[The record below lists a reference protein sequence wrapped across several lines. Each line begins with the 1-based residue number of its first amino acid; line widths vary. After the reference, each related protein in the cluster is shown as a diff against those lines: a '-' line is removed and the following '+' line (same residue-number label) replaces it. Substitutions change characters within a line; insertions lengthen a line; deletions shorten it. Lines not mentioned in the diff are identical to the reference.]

1 MKKSIFLK
9 VFGGYALI
17 LLAVGALIALFS
29 FSTIRSH
36 DQDLLAQDLEYLGR
50 ALATDVQAFLDQGRP
65 DDMDAFLKKEAKDIH
80 ARVTVIDPSG
90 TVLADSET
98 DPRKMENHKYRPEVT
113 EALEGRIGRSLR
125 YSVTVEQKM
134 LYVGLPLEKDGRIV
148 GVLRLSLFLKD
159 IDFLLASLRT
169 TIGRTIVLMLLAAL
183 GLALVLSLSVTLP
196 IRKLTHAARE
206 IEAGKFGTRVALH
219 GKDDFFEL
227 GEAFNL
233 MTARI
238 ETLFGDVSRQ
248 KESLANILASID
260 EGLLA
265 VDAEGRV
272 TLANEAFR
280 KIADA
285 AAPEGKFYWEVIR
298 KPRLQEF
305 IARLQGESKRLSAE
319 VRVDEKTLLCTG
331 GALDDQ
337 GGVVLT
343 LHDITDLKNIEVIK
357 RDFIVNASHE
367 LRTPLAAIL
376 GAAETLEE
384 EPGRI
389 NAASLEILKRHAE
402 RLRAIVE
409 DLLKLSEL
417 EERGYRLDRREIDS
431 RELARNVVQI
441 LSPRFKEKGLEA
453 KIESAEGLPVLKA
466 DPFLLEQAL
475 INLVDNAIK
484 YTDKGSIT
492 ICLAA
497 DARDYIIAVRDTG
510 AGIPAEHLPRIFER
524 FYVVDKS
531 RSRKVGGTGLGL
543 SIVKH
548 IVQLH
553 GGTVSASSEEGR
565 GTEFTLR
572 LPLLGA

>member
-9 VFGGYALI
+9 VFGGNALI
-17 LLAVGALIALFS
+17 ILAVGALIGLSS
-29 FSTIRSH
+29 FSIIRDH
-36 DQDLLAQDLEYLGR
+36 YQDTLAREMEYLGR
-50 ALATDVQAFLDQGRP
+50 ALTTDVLAFLDQGRT

-80 ARVTVIDPSG
+80 ARVTVIDPEG

-113 EALEGRIGRSLR
+113 EALEGRIGKSLR
-125 YSVTVEQKM
+125 TSVTVEQKM
-134 LYVGLPLEKDGRIV
+134 LYVGLPLEKDGRV
-148 GVLRLSLFLKD
+148 VAVLRLSLFMRN
-159 IDFLLASLRT
+159 IDVLLGSLRT
-169 TIGRTIVLMLLAAL
+169 TIGRTIVLMILAAL
-183 GLALVLSLSVTLP
+183 FLAFLLSLSVTRP

-206 IEAGKFGTRVALH
+206 VEAGKFGTRVVLH
-219 GKDDFFEL
+219 TKNDFFEL

-233 MTARI
+233 MTGKI
-238 ETLFGDVSRQ
+238 ETLFADVSRQ
-248 KESLANILASID
+248 KESLANIIASID

-272 TLANEAFR
+272 VMANEAFR
-280 KIADA
+280 KLVGE
-285 AAPEGKFYWEVIR
+285 AAPEGKYYWEVIR

-305 IARLQGESKRLSAE
+305 IARLQDESKRLSAE

-331 GALDDQ
+331 GALDDR
-337 GGVVLT
+337 GGVVIT
-343 LHDITDLKNIEVIK
+343 LHDITDLKNIEIIK

-417 EERGYRLDRREIDS
+417 EEKGYRLERRDVDP

-441 LSPRFKEKGLEA
+441 LSPRFKEKNLEA
-453 KIESAEGLPVLKA
+453 KVEAAEGLPLLKA
-466 DPFLLEQAL
+466 DPFLLEQML
-475 INLVDNAIK
+475 INLADNAIK
-484 YTDKGSIT
+484 YTDKGGVT
-492 ICLAA
+492 ISLTA
-497 DARDYIIAVRDTG
+497 DAKNYILVVRDTG

-553 GGTVSASSEEGR
+553 GGSISASSEEGR
-565 GTEFTLR
+565 GTEFTVR

>member
-50 ALATDVQAFLDQGRP
+50 ALAADVQAFLDQGRP
-65 DDMDAFLKKEAKDIH
+65 DDMDAFLKKEAKVIH
-80 ARVTVIDPSG
+80 ARVTVVDPSG

-98 DPRKMENHKYRPEVT
+98 DPRKMENHKYRPEVS

-148 GVLRLSLFLKD
+148 AVLRLSLFLKD
-159 IDFLLASLRT
+159 IDILLASLRT

-417 EERGYRLDRREIDS
+417 EERGYRLDRREIDP

-553 GGTVSASSEEGR
+553 GGTVSASSEEGW

>member
-1 MKKSIFLK
+1 
-9 VFGGYALI
+9 
-17 LLAVGALIALFS
+17 
-29 FSTIRSH
+29 
-36 DQDLLAQDLEYLGR
+36 
-50 ALATDVQAFLDQGRP
+50 
-65 DDMDAFLKKEAKDIH
+65 
-80 ARVTVIDPSG
+80 
-90 TVLADSET
+90 
-98 DPRKMENHKYRPEVT
+98 MENHKYRPEVT
-113 EALEGRIGRSLR
+113 EALEGKIGRSLR
-125 YSVTVEQKM
+125 YSVTVDQKM
-134 LYVGLPLEKDGRIV
+134 LYVGLPLENDGRIV
-148 GVLRLSLFLKD
+148 AVLRLSLFLKN
-159 IDFLLASLRT
+159 IDVLLASLRT

-183 GLALVLSLSVTLP
+183 GLALLLSLSVSRP

-219 GKDDFFEL
+219 AKDDFFEL

-233 MTARI
+233 MTGRI
-238 ETLFGDVSRQ
+238 ETLFCDVSRQ

-280 KIADA
+280 KIVDV
-285 AAPEGKFYWEVIR
+285 AAPEGKFYWEVVR

-305 IARLQGESKRLSAE
+305 IARLQDESKRLSAE
-319 VRVDEKTLLCTG
+319 VRVDERTLLCTG

-337 GGVVLT
+337 GGIVLT
-343 LHDITDLKNIEVIK
+343 LHDVTDLKNIEVIK

-417 EERGYRLDRREIDS
+417 EEKGYRLDRREVDP

-453 KIESAEGLPVLKA
+453 KIESANGLPVLTA
-466 DPFLLEQAL
+466 DPFLIEQAL

-484 YTDKGSIT
+484 YTDKGSVT
-492 ICLAA
+492 ISLGA

-565 GTEFTLR
+565 GTEFTVR

>member
-1 MKKSIFLK
+1 
-9 VFGGYALI
+9 
-17 LLAVGALIALFS
+17 
-29 FSTIRSH
+29 
-36 DQDLLAQDLEYLGR
+36 LGR
-50 ALATDVQAFLDQGRP
+50 ALAADVQAFLDQGRP

-148 GVLRLSLFLKD
+148 GVLRLSLFLKN
-159 IDFLLASLRT
+159 IDVLLGSLRT

-183 GLALVLSLSVTLP
+183 GLALLLSLSVARP

-219 GKDDFFEL
+219 AKDDFFEL

-233 MTARI
+233 MTGRI
-238 ETLFGDVSRQ
+238 EALFCDVSRQ

-265 VDAEGRV
+265 VDADGRV

-280 KIADA
+280 KLVDV

-305 IARLQGESKRLSAE
+305 IARLQDESKRLSAE
-319 VRVDEKTLLCTG
+319 VRVDERTLLCTG

-417 EERGYRLDRREIDS
+417 EERGYRLDRREIDP

-510 AGIPAEHLPRIFER
+510 VGIPAEHLPRIFER